1 MLNHHE
7 SPPRWS
13 TSVAANGRSRG
24 CLSGCRRI
32 SLGICW
38 TPFRLFCQGIENFG
52 ECAKIWTELKMSVK
66 HLRKW
71 CCYIYTY
78 MCVFFGWNDHWW
90 TLERLP
96 TLAPLRWFLYPFQ
109 ESFGHA
115 WFLSQIQHS
124 NLENDDISYLT
135 WFLSII
141 NHPPVITILWVL

>member
-1 MLNHHE
+1 MNRLRGDPPASPQTDAQGDASADAEGYLLESVELLSVFFARALKILGNVQRSELNWKWASNIFENDAVIYIH
-7 SPPRWS
+7 
-13 TSVAANGRSRG
+13 
-24 CLSGCRRI
+24 
-32 SLGICW
+32 ICV
-38 TPFRLFCQGIENFG
+38 C
-52 ECAKIWTELKMSVK
+52 
-66 HLRKW
+66 
-71 CCYIYTY
+71 
-78 MCVFFGWNDHWW
+78 FGWNDHWW